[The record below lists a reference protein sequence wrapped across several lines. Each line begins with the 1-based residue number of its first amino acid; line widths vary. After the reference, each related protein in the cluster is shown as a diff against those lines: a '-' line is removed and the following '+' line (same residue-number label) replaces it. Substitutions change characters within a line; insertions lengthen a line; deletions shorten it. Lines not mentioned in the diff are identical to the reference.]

1 LSGTQFIAYHSIFIN
16 DKSAESEM
24 KSLLSLVFIVFFF
37 NVAIADVPRSPR
49 LEQSGIMLAD
59 FEDSSMAPA
68 LSPSGSVIANN
79 SDQNGNPSAKAAYYR
94 KASGNWIAIY
104 LTFAAKQLVGK
115 NDRLIFKIR
124 SSSKGRVFVKV
135 VNNGQTIKED
145 WAPEYNFQPE
155 ANVWTECTLD
165 ISSIRDKEFD
175 RLEIN
180 GSVDNLSPADIY
192 LDDFRLANSLSPN
205 GEPIIDLT
213 VSKTKIIAGESIHV
227 DASGSMDNEGSI
239 TSFNWKFGDGSTSS
253 GSTTDH
259 MYASDG
265 VFSLILTVTDNEG
278 KTSSRKLT
286 ILVLPQTG
294 KLSKVTF
301 AQANYSTFEKIEGAF
316 ASIDYSNPYDP
327 AIVSIDASITL
338 PDAEV
343 ISVPCFYYEKSVYQ
357 SIVDKWSKDG
367 SAGYWL
373 MRFSSSQVGVH
384 KIKLKLVDSGGSFT
398 SSEVA
403 FTVNAGSKKGFIKTD
418 VDNKQFYRHISGEKF
433 FPFGIN
439 IGWNS
444 TSNYSTTISN
454 LSKANANFIRY
465 WQVPFDRQGLE
476 WKNGSGFYKG
486 LGVYSQEAAAE
497 QDSIIS
503 LCNVFD
509 VYAQLTLFQHGM
521 FSETVDS
528 NWSDNPY
535 NVANGGPLSKAE
547 EYFYNT
553 AVKERTKKL
562 LRYIIARWG
571 YSANVFAWELFNEV
585 NFTGAH
591 PNQSAQWYPA
601 VLQWHNEMGQ
611 YIKSID
617 PFGHIVA
624 TSSSENQIAEMDKLT
639 GLDNVQYHLYNSS
652 LLPTQITKDKSL
664 KVSVARCGLINGEY
678 GENVS
683 TADVP
688 LDVQRI
694 SIFTG
699 VMTQVPHIMW
709 KWENYM
715 QQQWA
720 DVFKSPAA
728 FLKDEDFSK
737 EGTLTDWSFS
747 AKTGTLSLSTVGFQ
761 SAKHNAYAIVFDP
774 SLRTD
779 LPGTVCDVSSLVPGT
794 YSIAYFNIE
803 TGATTT
809 EEKIIESGSTQ
820 LTLPN
825 FSKALA
831 IKFKLISASP
841 VTGIQDGI
849 RSFACYPNPTH
860 DTLNVQVPIGY
871 DSFSMTILDG
881 KGSVVYR
888 SSIANNPGQVS
899 LSLKNLG
906 TAYGVYFL
914 RIKTSGS
921 SWSSKFMYQKEQ

>member
-1 LSGTQFIAYHSIFIN
+1 
-16 DKSAESEM
+16 M
-24 KSLLSLVFIVFFF
+24 KSLLSLVFVVFFF
-37 NVAIADVPRSPR
+37 NVTIANVPKSPR
-49 LEQSGIMLAD
+49 LEQSGIILAD
-59 FEDSSMAPA
+59 FEDPALAPA
-68 LSPSGSVIANN
+68 LSPSGSVIVNN
-79 SDQNGNPSAKAAYYR
+79 PDANGNPSAKVAYYR
-94 KASGNWIAIY
+94 KGSGNWMAIY

-115 NDRLIFKIR
+115 NDRLTFKIR
-124 SSSKGRVFVKV
+124 SSTKGRVFVKV
-135 VNNGQTIKED
+135 VNNGQTVRED

-192 LDDFRLANSLSPN
+192 IDDFRFANSLSPN

-213 VSKTKIIAGESIHV
+213 ASKTKIFTGESIHL
-227 DASGSMDNEGSI
+227 DASGSADNEGSI
-239 TSFNWKFGDGSTSS
+239 SSFHWNFGDGSTSS
-253 GSTTDH
+253 GSTADH
-259 MYASDG
+259 VYATDG
-265 VFSLILTVTDNEG
+265 VFSLTLTVTDNEG
-278 KTSSRKLT
+278 KTSYKKLT

-301 AQANYSTFEKIEGAF
+301 QKVSYSTFEKIEGAF

-327 AIVSIDASITL
+327 AVVSVDASIIF
-338 PDAEV
+338 PDAKV
-343 ISVPCFYYEKSVYQ
+343 ISVPCFYFEKSIYQ
-357 SIVDKWSKDG
+357 NTVDKWSKDG
-367 SAGYWL
+367 STGYWL
-373 MRFSSSQVGVH
+373 LRFSSSQVGVH
-384 KIKLKLVDSGGSFT
+384 KVTLKLVDSEGTFT
-398 SSEVA
+398 SSE
-403 FTVNAGSKKGFIKTD
+403 FTVSVNTGQKKGFIKTD
-418 VDNKQFYRHISGEKF
+418 VDNKQFYRHVTGEKF
-433 FPFGIN
+433 FPLGIN

-444 TSNYSTTISN
+444 TTNYSTTVSN

-503 LCNVFD
+503 LCNAYD
-509 VYAQLTLFQHGM
+509 VYAQLALFQHGM

-528 NWSDNPY
+528 NWIDNPY
-535 NVANGGPLSKAE
+535 NAANGGPLNKAE
-547 EYFYNT
+547 EYFYN
-553 AVKERTKKL
+553 AIAKERTKKL
-562 LRYIIARWG
+562 LRYIVARWG

-591 PNQSAQWYPA
+591 PNQSSQWYPA

-617 PFGHIVA
+617 PFGHVVT
-624 TSSSENQIAEMDKLT
+624 TSSSENQIVDMDKLA

-652 LLPTQITKDKSL
+652 LLSTQLTKDKSL

-694 SIFTG
+694 SVFTG
-699 VMTQVPHIMW
+699 IMSQVPHVMW
-709 KWENYM
+709 KWDNYM

-720 DVFKSPAA
+720 DVFKYPAA
-728 FLKDEDFSK
+728 FLKDEDFAK
-737 EGTLTDWSFS
+737 EGNLTDWTLS
-747 AKTGTLSLSTVGFQ
+747 AKTGSLSLSAVGFQ

-774 SLRTD
+774 ALRTD
-779 LPGTVCDVSSLVPGT
+779 LPGTVCDLSSLMPGIYT
-794 YSIAYFNIE
+794 ITFFNIE

-809 EEKIIESGSTQ
+809 EEKTIEFGSTQ

-831 IKFKLISASP
+831 IKFKLISAFP
-841 VTGIQDGI
+841 VTGIEDKI
-849 RSFACYPNPTH
+849 KSFACFPNPTH
-860 DTLNVQVPIGY
+860 DSLNVYVPVSYTNFSITIS
-871 DSFSMTILDG
+871 DS
-881 KGSVVYR
+881 KGSVIY
-888 SSIANNPGQVS
+888 SSSVTHNPGQFT
-899 LSLKNLG
+899 LSLKSLS
-906 TAYGVYFL
+906 TAYGLYFL
-914 RIKTSGS
+914 KIRTPEF
-921 SWSSKFMYQKEQ
+921 SWSSKFMYQKE

>member
-1 LSGTQFIAYHSIFIN
+1 
-16 DKSAESEM
+16 M
-24 KSLLSLVFIVFFF
+24 KSLLSLVFVVFFF
-37 NVAIADVPRSPR
+37 NVGTAGVPKSPR
-49 LEQSGIMLAD
+49 QEQSGIMLAD
-59 FEDSSMAPA
+59 FEDPALAPA
-68 LSPSGSVIANN
+68 LSPSGSVIVNN
-79 SDQNGNPSAKAAYYR
+79 PDPNGNSSAKVAYYR
-94 KASGNWIAIY
+94 KGSGNWLAIY
-104 LTFAAKQLVGK
+104 LNFGVKQLVGK
-115 NDRLIFKIR
+115 NDRLTFKIR
-124 SSSKGRVFVKV
+124 SSTKGRVFVKV
-135 VNNGQTIKED
+135 VNSGQTIKED

-155 ANVWTECTLD
+155 ANVWMECTLD
-165 ISSIRDKEFD
+165 ISAIRDNEFD

-205 GEPIIDLT
+205 GEPIIELT
-213 VSKTKIIAGESIHV
+213 VSKTKIVVGESIHL

-239 TSFNWKFGDGSTSS
+239 ASFNWNFGDGSVSSTS
-253 GSTTDH
+253 TADH
-259 MYASDG
+259 VYATDG
-265 VFSLILTVTDNEG
+265 VFSLTLTVTDNEG
-278 KTSSRKLT
+278 KISSRKLT

-294 KLSKVTF
+294 KLSKLSF
-301 AQANYSTFEKIEGAF
+301 AKASYSTFEKIEGAF
-316 ASIDYSNPYDP
+316 ASIDYLNPYDP
-327 AIVSIDASITL
+327 AIVSVDASIIL
-338 PDAEV
+338 PDAKV
-343 ISVPCFYYEKSVYQ
+343 ISVPCFYYEKSIYQ
-357 SIVDKWSKDG
+357 STVDKWSKDG

-373 MRFSSSQVGVH
+373 TRFSSSQAGVH
-384 KIKLKLVDSGGSFT
+384 KVTLKLVDSEGAFT
-398 SSEVA
+398 SSQFAV
-403 FTVNAGSKKGFIKTD
+403 TVNAGKKKGFIKTD
-418 VDNKQFYRHISGEKF
+418 ADSKQFYRPLTGEKF
-433 FPFGIN
+433 FPLGIN

-444 TSNYSTTISN
+444 TTNYSTTVSN

-503 LCNVFD
+503 LCSVYD

-528 NWSDNPY
+528 NWADNPY

-553 AVKERTKKL
+553 TAKERTKKL
-562 LRYIIARWG
+562 LRYIVARWG

-591 PNQSAQWYPA
+591 PNQSSQWYPA

-617 PFGHIVA
+617 PFGHIIT
-624 TSSSENQIAEMDKLT
+624 TSSSENQIVDMDKLA

-652 LLPTQITKDKSL
+652 LLSTQITKDKSL

-688 LDVQRI
+688 LDIQRI
-694 SIFTG
+694 AVFTG
-699 VMTQVPHIMW
+699 IMTQVPHIMW
-709 KWENYM
+709 KWENYL

-720 DVFKSPAA
+720 DVFKYPSA

-747 AKTGTLSLSTVGFQ
+747 AKTGSLSLSTVGFQ
-761 SAKHNAYAIVFDP
+761 SAKHSAYAIVFDP
-774 SLRTD
+774 ALRTD
-779 LPGTVCDVSSLVPGT
+779 LPGTVCDLSSLVPGI
-794 YSIAYFNIE
+794 YSITYFNIE
-803 TGATTT
+803 TGATTI
-809 EEKIIESGSTQ
+809 EERTIEFGSTQ

-831 IKFKLISASP
+831 IKLKLISESP
-841 VTGIQDGI
+841 VTGINGDI
-849 RSFACYPNPTH
+849 TSFACYPNPTH
-860 DTLNVQVPIGY
+860 DSLNVQVPITY
-871 DSFSMTILDG
+871 SDFSITILNAE
-881 KGSVVYR
+881 GSVVYN
-888 SSIANNPGQVS
+888 SSFAQNPGQVTLALKS
-899 LSLKNLG
+899 LA
-906 TAYGVYFL
+906 TTYGLYFL
-914 RIKTSGS
+914 KIKTRGS
-921 SWSSKFMYQKEQ
+921 SWSSKFIYQKEQ